1 MTRYN
6 TILFDLD
13 GTLVDSYEALTNAIN
28 YTRAEHGLDAM
39 PAEEI
44 RGLVGDGLEPLLE
57 RVFAPD
63 IVPSSAKSQFE
74 QKYDE
79 LCCVQSVMLDDVE
92 STLAALDALG
102 IRMAVCTNKPTPFST
117 KILEYLG
124 VARFFAAVVGPDRAG
139 ARKPDGA
146 HVRAALAAAGGET
159 GRTLFVGDMTIDIA
173 AARNG
178 GLPVAVIATGSS
190 SEEALRA
197 AQPDYFLERFSDLVT
212 IAKNG
217 ATGHA

>member
-28 YTRAEHGLDAM
+28 FTRGEHGLTAM
-39 PAEEI
+39 HADEI

-57 RVFAPD
+57 RVFAPG
-63 IVPSSAKSQFE
+63 IVPPSAKSQFE

-79 LCCVQSVMLDDVE
+79 LCCVQSVMLDGVE
-92 STLAALDALG
+92 STLAALAALG

-117 KILEYLG
+117 KILDYLG

-146 HVRAALAAAGGET
+146 HVRATLAAAGGET

-178 GLPVAVIATGSS
+178 GLPVAVIATGSN

-212 IAKNG
+212 IVKNG
-217 ATGHA
+217 ATARA